1 MMPQMSRTFSYLNSY
16 YETECSYFNPNY
28 GLFLTLTKPE
38 LFDQATF
45 RCEEAPGSMPFFLDP
60 QQKLTNQPTHER
72 SSVKT

>member
-1 MMPQMSRTFSYLNSY
+1 MSRTFSYLNSY
-16 YETECSYFNPNY
+16 YETECSY